1 MEAIKLYSV
10 KDDYINYLRE
20 VHKRV
25 YSNADPSYHY
35 KRKYL
40 GAILYINSMKYFI
53 PLSSPKDND
62 YQQDDQKNFIL
73 DEKGDRIIRKSTMT
87 IVRIVDLNQEY
98 AELKGT
104 LRISNMIPV
113 PVSELVEYDLDDEPD
128 TKYKDLINKE
138 MIFIRKEKPVILKQ
152 ANIVYNQKNK
162 NENYGYIK
170 NTLDFKDLE
179 RMTEEWI
186 GIIKKIL

>member
-1 MEAIKLYSV
+1 MEAIKLFSV
-10 KDDYINYLRE
+10 KDDYINYLRK
-20 VHKRV
+20 VHKNV
-25 YSNADPSYHY
+25 YSNADPSYKY
-35 KRKYL
+35 QRKYL
-40 GAILYINSMKYFI
+40 GAILLINSMQYFI

-62 YQQDDQKNFIL
+62 YLQDDQKNLIL
-73 DEKGDRIIRKSTMT
+73 DEKGNHIIRKSTMT
-87 IVRIVDLNQEY
+87 IIRIVDLSQEL

-113 PVSELVEYDLDDEPD
+113 PESELVEYDVEEEQD

-138 MIFIRKEKPVILKQ
+138 MIFIRKEKTDILKK
-152 ANIVYNQKNK
+152 ANVVYSQKIK

-179 RMTEEWI
+179 RMAQEWKQ
-186 GIIKKIL
+186 KK